1 MQWSHFPACKRALS
15 PQNSRK
21 SLNEIWYARVLLW
34 GSVKCLWGIVDYLW
48 GSVKYLWGSVN
59 YLWGSANCLWGSV
72 NCLWGSVNYLWGSV
86 NYLWRSV
93 NYLSHV
99 LHGSLLSSW
108 SLDILKWTFVLIHA
122 HVQIENMQYSIWEN
136 LAAYDWILLHMIFVS
151 CNKIICPDFCI
162 RSRTQHIVVCA
173 PDVWQ
178 CILKCFQVPFSLT
191 PLFRH
196 TLCDFCFGFLV

>member
-1 MQWSHFPACKRALS
+1 MQWSHFPACKRVLS
-15 PQNSRK
+15 PLNSWK
-21 SLNEIWYARVLLW
+21 SLNEILYACVL
-34 GSVKCLWGIVDYLW
+34 LW

-59 YLWGSANCLWGSV
+59 YLWG
-72 NCLWGSVNYLWGSV
+72 
-86 NYLWRSV
+86 SV

-108 SLDILKWTFVLIHA
+108 SLDMLKWTFVPIHA

-136 LAAYDWILLHMIFVS
+136 LAAYDWILSHMIFVS
-151 CNKIICPDFCI
+151 RNKIICPDFCL
-162 RSRTQHIVVCA
+162 RSRTQHIFVCA
-173 PDVWQ
+173 PGVWQ

-196 TLCDFCFGFLV
+196 TLCDFCCWFLV